1 MATRFTALI
10 VEDEQDIAD
19 LVRFH
24 LQREG
29 ISATHAKSGR
39 RALDLVH
46 ASVPDIVILDLMLPD
61 LSGLDVCRKLR
72 AEESTRTTPIVMLT
86 AKGGEA
92 DIVAGL
98 EAGADDYVTKPF
110 SAKVLIARLRNAL
123 RRRDDSRESR
133 EQETTLFRLN
143 DRLVIDLGRHK
154 VACDGNEIALTI
166 TEFSMLAALA
176 RRPGF
181 VRTRDQIIATVHGP
195 NTVLSQRTID
205 VHITAIRKKLGELGD
220 AIETVR
226 GVGYRL
232 SDLE

>member
-1 MATRFTALI
+1 
-10 VEDEQDIAD
+10 
-19 LVRFH
+19 
-24 LQREG
+24 
-29 ISATHAKSGR
+29 
-39 RALDLVH
+39 
-46 ASVPDIVILDLMLPD
+46 
-61 LSGLDVCRKLR
+61 
-72 AEESTRTTPIVMLT
+72 MLT